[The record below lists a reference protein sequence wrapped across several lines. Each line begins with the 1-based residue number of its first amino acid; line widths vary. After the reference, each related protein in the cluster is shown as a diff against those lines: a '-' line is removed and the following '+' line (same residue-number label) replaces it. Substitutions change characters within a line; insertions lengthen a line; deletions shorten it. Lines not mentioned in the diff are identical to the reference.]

1 METFTMS
8 RKEAPR
14 PAAGPW
20 PGLTVAPSRDIRRA
34 ILDTVMVTRDVPNPD
49 TETARK

>member
-1 METFTMS
+1 MS

-34 ILDTVMVTRDVPNPD
+34 ILDTVMVTHDVPNPD